1 MNRLKMEMSDE
12 SGDDSSGE
20 YMCMNVT
27 SINKVSEPCLVEV
40 SIEGKSVK
48 MEIDCGSAVSVMG
61 IITYI
66 TLFNQ
71 PLHKSNRKLIV
82 VDGGNLK
89 VFGETKVTVNF
100 KNIIKSVSLVIIDNS
115 EANNNHRF
123 IPLLGREWLDVF
135 IPNWRDTFQTSIN
148 VHNVSINDQVS
159 CLSDIESK
167 FSNVFKKDF
176 STPILGYEAELVLKD
191 DKPIFKRAYEVP
203 YRLRERVCEYLDKLE
218 NENVITPVKTSEW
231 ASPVIVLIKKN
242 NQIRLVVDCK
252 VSINKLIIP
261 NTYPLPVAQDLFAR
275 LSGCKVFCALD
286 LEGAYTQLSLS
297 KKSRRFMVI
306 NTIKGLYIH
315 LFVAIGNVIT
325 NAHRNQLKI
334 SKAETP
340 TMNVMVPVTST
351 KRNRVVTVAEEEAST
366 TSGSFQPEQTN
377 SKPPSDPE
385 AILPALR
392 RSSRTKRRKV
402 NEDFV
407 YM

>member
-1 MNRLKMEMSDE
+1 M
-12 SGDDSSGE
+12 
-20 YMCMNVT
+20 
-27 SINKVSEPCLVEV
+27 
-40 SIEGKSVK
+40 
-48 MEIDCGSAVSVMG
+48 
-61 IITYI
+61 
-66 TLFNQ
+66 
-71 PLHKSNRKLIV
+71 
-82 VDGGNLK
+82 DGGNLK

-148 VHNVSINDQVS
+148 VHNVSTNDQVS

-167 FSNVFKKDF
+167 FSNVFKKDFFFFFFIIIFIKETFFKKVF

-203 YRLRERVCEYLDKLE
+203 YRLRERVCEYLDRLE
-218 NENVITPVKTSEW
+218 NENDITPVKTSEW
-231 ASPVIVLIKKN
+231 ASPVIALIKKN

-297 KKSRRFMVI
+297 KKI
-306 NTIKGLYIH
+306 
-315 LFVAIGNVIT
+315 
-325 NAHRNQLKI
+325 
-334 SKAETP
+334 
-340 TMNVMVPVTST
+340 
-351 KRNRVVTVAEEEAST
+351 
-366 TSGSFQPEQTN
+366 
-377 SKPPSDPE
+377 
-385 AILPALR
+385 
-392 RSSRTKRRKV
+392 
-402 NEDFV
+402 
-407 YM
+407 